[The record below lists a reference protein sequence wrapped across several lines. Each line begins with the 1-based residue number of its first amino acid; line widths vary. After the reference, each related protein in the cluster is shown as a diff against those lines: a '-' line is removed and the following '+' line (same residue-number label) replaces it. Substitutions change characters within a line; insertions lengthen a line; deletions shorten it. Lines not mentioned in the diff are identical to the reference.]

1 MHRLRIFSILFIL
14 CLPLGIAA
22 QNSSLKAIKKDGR
35 ILVRDGDEKVFV
47 YQKAPKSHKD
57 KYTRN
62 NYIHPLYDLDGN
74 VLTEDFPED
83 HLHQRGI
90 FWAWHQVIING
101 RKIGDMWTT
110 EDFEWDVASVDTRYE
125 EQKLILQPV
134 VYWKS
139 PDFKDKEEN
148 KKAFAKEETSI
159 AIHPKKN
166 GKRAI
171 DFTIRIHA
179 LQNQLYIG
187 GSDNEKGYGGFSL
200 RIKLPENITFTAEY
214 GQAEPKNT
222 AVSASPWMDF
232 TGAFTKP
239 DHSGGILVLAH
250 PSNPDFPPE
259 WIIRDKGS
267 MQNPVY
273 PGRKPEPVPQSQPLT
288 LRYRMIVHKN
298 ALGKNAIDQLVATY
312 NEKQIN

>member
-1 MHRLRIFSILFIL
+1 MHEFKCLSILFLL

-22 QNSSLKAIKKDGR
+22 QNSSLKAIKKEGG
-35 ILVRDGDEKVFV
+35 ILVREGDEKVLF
-47 YQKAPKSHKD
+47 YQKAPKSHKG

-90 FWAWHQVIING
+90 FWAWHQVIIDG
-101 RKIGDMWTT
+101 KRMGDMWLT
-110 EDFEWDVASVDTRYE
+110 EKFEWDVKSVNTRDE
-125 EQKLILQPV
+125 AQKLVLEPV

-139 PDFKDKEEN
+139 TEFRDGEGN
-148 KKAFAKEETSI
+148 KTAFAREETSI

-166 GKRAI
+166 GRRAI
-171 DFTIRIHA
+171 DFTIKIYA

-200 RIKLPENITFTAEY
+200 RIKLPENLKFTAEY
-214 GQAEPKNT
+214 GQTEPKNT
-222 AVSASPWMDF
+222 AVSGSPWMDF

-250 PSNPDFPPE
+250 SSNPDYPPE
-259 WIIRDKGS
+259 WIIRDKSS

-273 PGRKPEPVPQSQPLT
+273 PGRKPVHVPQSKPLI
-288 LRYRMIVHKN
+288 LRYRIIVHKN
-298 ALGKNAIDQLVATY
+298 ALEENTIDQLVSAY
-312 NEKQIN
+312 NEKQTN